1 MLIRI
6 TTTHVHGQ
14 HVTREMT
21 FRSKA
26 FVDKLVDDSMADP
39 KIAAFDLK
47 VWNTRKGAGLVK
59 VDGQLVPTEG
69 PDYHAAKHS
78 DGTFTSFTKIGR

>member
-1 MLIRI
+1 MFIRI
-6 TTTHVHGQ
+6 TATHIHGQ
-14 HVTREMT
+14 QTTRELT
-21 FRSKA
+21 FRSKDV
-26 FVDKLVDDSMADP
+26 VDKMVLDAFADP
-39 KIAAFDLK
+39 NIASFDLK

-78 DGTFTSFTKIGR
+78 DGTFTSFTKIG